1 MFSFEPLQQLYFSAF
16 VLCDAAMLFLYLV
29 INTFIWP
36 KYAFYFCLFPKIV
49 LAFSMSCLLGDRL
62 RDILINLFLASI
74 CNLSYL
80 LCYEEIMLA
89 IFSKQINNATNWG
102 SLDIFVA
109 VNLDFIYIYNLLRY
123 NFEDAFCECIL
134 KKDKEKDEWD
144 QNYALVKLKKVN
156 YWINLIE
163 IRF

>member
-16 VLCDAAMLFLYLV
+16 VLSDAAMLLLYLV
-29 INTFIWP
+29 VNTYIWP

-49 LAFSMSCLLGDRL
+49 LAFSMSCLLSNRL
-62 RDILINLFLASI
+62 RDILINLFLASM

-89 IFSKQINNATNWG
+89 VFSKQIDNATNWG

-123 NFEDAFCECIL
+123 NFEDAFCECLL
-134 KKDKEKDEWD
+134 KKEKEKDD
-144 QNYALVKLKKVN
+144 
-156 YWINLIE
+156 
-163 IRF
+163 